1 MSAPLE
7 IINYPDPV
15 LRRKAEPVQ
24 TIDEELGALAE
35 AMIETMCT
43 RTLGSGSR
51 PTRWGGSFA
60 FFVLDLGAVEE
71 GMGAI
76 VCINPE
82 IIEEEG
88 QKISEE
94 GCLSFPELRG
104 EVPRPVRIRARF
116 TDLEGT
122 RQEVEVTD
130 LLARAFCHETDHLDG
145 VLFIDRMSAT
155 QRQLL
160 AGQLRELAR
169 GIAVPRP

>member
-1 MSAPLE
+1 VSAPLE

-35 AMIETMCT
+35 AMIETMCQNAGIGLAANQVG
-43 RTLGSGSR
+43 RLLR
-51 PTRWGGSFA
+51 L
-60 FFVLDLGAVEE
+60 FVLDLGAVEE

>member
-1 MSAPLE
+1 VSAPLE

-35 AMIETMCT
+35 AMIETMHENT
-43 RTLGSGSR
+43 GIGLAANQVGRLLR
-51 PTRWGGSFA
+51 L
-60 FFVLDLGAVEE
+60 FVLDLGAVEE

-104 EVPRPVRIRARF
+104 EVPRPARIRARF

-160 AGQLRELAR
+160 AGRLRELAR
-169 GIAVPRP
+169 GIAAPRA